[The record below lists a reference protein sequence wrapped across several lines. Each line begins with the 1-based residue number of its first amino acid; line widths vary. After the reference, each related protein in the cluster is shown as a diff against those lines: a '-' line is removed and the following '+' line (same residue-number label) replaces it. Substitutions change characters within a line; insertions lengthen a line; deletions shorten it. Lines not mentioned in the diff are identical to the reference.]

1 METVNPK
8 GTEQLRKIR
17 KVIKKSGIAVLLAV
31 AVPVIAFGSV
41 YNVQEQEQAVVTTL
55 GIPRT
60 VAEPGLH
67 FKIPFVQNVHKVN
80 TTIQGFAVG
89 YDPSDNE
96 SKEEDSLMITKDYN
110 FVNVDFFVEYKVTDP
125 VKAIYASSDPLIIL
139 QNVSRSSIRT
149 VIGSYD
155 VDSVLTNGKN
165 EIQSKVKEMITS
177 KLAEHNVGLTVINV
191 TIQDSEPPTKE
202 VMEAFKAVETAKQ
215 GKETAINNANKYRNE
230 KLPEA
235 TAQTDQILQEAESA
249 KAKRINAASAEV
261 AKFNAMYEEYVKNP
275 EVTKKRMF
283 YETMENVLPNMKVI
297 IDGTDKT
304 STILPLDSFT
314 GGAASEKKENQE

>member
-8 GTEQLRKIR
+8 RTEQLKNFQ
-17 KVIKKSGIAVLLAV
+17 KLFKKSGIGLLIAV
-31 AVPVIAFGSV
+31 AVLVIALGSV

-67 FKIPFVQNVHKVN
+67 FKIPFVQNVQKVN
-80 TTIQGFAVG
+80 TTIQGFAIG

-96 SKEEDSLMITKDYN
+96 SKEEDSLMITRDYN
-110 FVNVDFFVEYKVTDP
+110 FVNVDFFVEYKVSDP
-125 VKAIYASSDPLIIL
+125 VKAIYASVDPLTIL
-139 QNVSRSSIRT
+139 KNVTRSSIRT

-165 EIQSKVKEMITS
+165 EIQSKVKEMITT
-177 KLAEHNVGLTVINV
+177 KLTEHNVGLTVVNV

-235 TAQTDQILQEAESA
+235 TAKTDQILQEAEST
-249 KAKRINAASAEV
+249 KAKRINEANAEV
-261 AKFNAMYEEYVKNP
+261 SKFNAMYQEYIKNP

-283 YETMENVLPNMKVI
+283 YETMEDVLPNMKVI
-297 IDGTDKT
+297 IDGTDQT

-314 GGAASEKKENQE
+314 GGETSEKKENKE